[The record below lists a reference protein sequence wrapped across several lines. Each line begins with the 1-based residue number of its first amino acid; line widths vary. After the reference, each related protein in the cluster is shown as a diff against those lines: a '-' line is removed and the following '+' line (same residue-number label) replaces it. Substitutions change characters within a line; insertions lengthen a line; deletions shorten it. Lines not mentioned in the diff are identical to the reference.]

1 MHCVDRMKR
10 SGRVYPPHDQTAEL
24 LAVTPLAG
32 FQSKTGS
39 AFTHSPNG
47 ELAPCMCVRPAVSH
61 SPANRAGRLF
71 VSLYHARTMGIT
83 ESKLRDQD
91 GTPLKFKDA
100 SPTEGGISHAS
111 PLAGRNACST

>member
-61 SPANRAGRLF
+61 SPAECAGRLF
-71 VSLYHARTMGIT
+71 VLVRKSHGHYRVQVSGP
-83 ESKLRDQD
+83 RWD
-91 GTPLKFKDA
+91 
-100 SPTEGGISHAS
+100 PT
-111 PLAGRNACST
+111 